1 MTLQDLD
8 FNFNFK
14 IYWNTKQY
22 VTDVGSKIVRP
33 VLRRADS
40 VKQIGNS
47 VLASKYTAFAADTLD
62 GALTVADKYVDKYL
76 PADGL
81 DEQGVDGEYFIF
93 IQRAAYPS
101 LCEESAS
108 LSRRLCSVCDYGV
121 FGDGSDKGMCVCVFL
136 ERGKID
142 WNLAV
147 INKKTKRRRFSTL
160 LYLTDPLIL

>member
-1 MTLQDLD
+1 MDTALPAVVLLEKPLQTLDGILCKSLD
-8 FNFNFK
+8 VVEQRVPSINLPPQM

-76 PADGL
+76 PPDGL
-81 DEQGVDGEYFIF
+81 DEQSVDGKYLIVW
-93 IQRAAYPS
+93 
-101 LCEESAS
+101 
-108 LSRRLCSVCDYGV
+108 VCFV
-121 FGDGSDKGMCVCVFL
+121 CMCVCVPWL
-136 ERGKID
+136 M
-142 WNLAV
+142 
-147 INKKTKRRRFSTL
+147 KR
-160 LYLTDPLIL
+160 

>member
-1 MTLQDLD
+1 MILCKSLD
-8 FNFNFK
+8 VVEQRVPSINLPPQL

-76 PADGL
+76 PADGI
-81 DEQGVDGEYFIF
+81 DEQSVDGEYFTC
-93 IQRAAYPS
+93 
-101 LCEESAS
+101 LLES
-108 LSRRLCSVCDYGV
+108 
-121 FGDGSDKGMCVCVFL
+121 
-136 ERGKID
+136 
-142 WNLAV
+142 
-147 INKKTKRRRFSTL
+147 
-160 LYLTDPLIL
+160 